1 MKSRI
6 LFIIKIVWAFIMACL
21 SLYLVK
27 VILDL
32 NIFVTKYIVI
42 LIGGLIILNI
52 VGIITLLSKKIL
64 LKFIGCL
71 IYGIIFVVSILGISV
86 GNDIIDFFRNA
97 FNNNIVE
104 ISTYKVLVLNDSDY
118 NDLSDLQEKTMGL
131 LDSDIFIDDVK
142 SEITDNIKV
151 DFIDHDDVFD
161 LYNALMNNDV
171 SSVLLDEAYLDI
183 LEDEY
188 DDVDAMLRV
197 VYSFN
202 IETEINDNN
211 SDFDTLKPINIYLS
225 GSDSRSNRIY
235 NKSRSDVNMII
246 TINPYTKNILLTSIP
261 RDYYVQVYGKVG
273 LKDKLTHS
281 GIYGIG
287 VTVATVEELFDI
299 EIDYSIKVGFSSLIE
314 VVDLIGGIDIYS
326 DKAFTTYCS
335 DGGAKSTEV
344 VEGWNHFDGAE
355 ALSYAR
361 ERHAYSSGDRH
372 RILNQQ
378 QVLTAII
385 NKIISDK
392 SILLRYDELLNALSN
407 LYVTNIPSDIITSYI
422 KMQLSDMSEWIIET
436 QSVDGSGAMRH
447 TFTAPNNNRYVM
459 IPYEDD
465 LKKATEKISEI
476 LESL

>member
-1 MKSRI
+1 
-6 LFIIKIVWAFIMACL
+6 
-21 SLYLVK
+21 
-27 VILDL
+27 
-32 NIFVTKYIVI
+32 
-42 LIGGLIILNI
+42 
-52 VGIITLLSKKIL
+52 
-64 LKFIGCL
+64 
-71 IYGIIFVVSILGISV
+71 
-86 GNDIIDFFRNA
+86 
-97 FNNNIVE
+97 
-104 ISTYKVLVLNDSDY
+104 
-118 NDLSDLQEKTMGL
+118 MGL

-188 DDVDAMLRV
+188 DDIDAMLRV

-299 EIDYSIKVGFSSLIE
+299 EIDYSIKVGFSSVIE

-326 DKAFTTYCS
+326 DKAFY
-335 DGGAKSTEV
+335 
-344 VEGWNHFDGAE
+344 
-355 ALSYAR
+355 Y
-361 ERHAYSSGDRH
+361 
-372 RILNQQ
+372 
-378 QVLTAII
+378 VL
-385 NKIISDK
+385 
-392 SILLRYDELLNALSN
+392 
-407 LYVTNIPSDIITSYI
+407 
-422 KMQLSDMSEWIIET
+422 
-436 QSVDGSGAMRH
+436 
-447 TFTAPNNNRYVM
+447 
-459 IPYEDD
+459 
-465 LKKATEKISEI
+465 
-476 LESL
+476 